1 MNKISKEKKQQI
13 ALILMGAVGVIAALW
28 YLVIQNQYTHLS
40 AVQKTTREM
49 KDKVGK
55 AETLLKKAGAIE
67 TSLEESAKALEKI
80 EGEMAAGD
88 LYLWMINTI
97 NRFNVAKD
105 VTFLDFQRELVGDVG
120 VFPKFPY
127 KAATFPM
134 KGTAHYHELGRFLA
148 DFENSFP
155 YARVQNLEL
164 APSTKTAGD
173 DVESLNFRFEIVAL
187 IKPVGP

>member
-80 EGEMAAGD
+80 EGEMASGD

-97 NRFNVAKD
+97 NRFNVAKE
-105 VTFLDFQRELVGDVG
+105 VTFLDFQRELMGDVG
-120 VFPKFPY
+120 VFPRFPY

-155 YARVQNLEL
+155 YVRVQNLEL

-173 DVESLNFRFEIVAL
+173 DSENLNFRFEIVAL
-187 IKPVGP
+187 IKPVSP